1 MRILELFSGTGSVG
15 RAFEALG
22 WDVISLDINPGATIT
37 SNILDWDYKIYEPD
51 AFDFIWASP
60 PCTEYSI
67 ARTTART
74 PRDFVGADAIVSK
87 ALEII
92 EYFEPLLWLMENP
105 QTGHLKHRTIMA
117 DIPFQDVTYCKY
129 GFPYKK
135 QTRLWGCFPFGLR
148 PVCCAADPCQNM
160 DGGKAPRHSTAGLW
174 VGSPGALSYPARIV
188 QRSRDYC
195 HELDQVN
202 GRLSPGARATRD
214 RGVCRVARRPL

>member
-37 SNILDWDYKIYEPD
+37 SNILDWDYKIYDPG

-74 PRDFVGADAIVSK
+74 PRDFVGADAIVSR

-92 EYFEPLLWLMENP
+92 EYFGPLLWLMENP
-105 QTGHLKHRTIMA
+105 QTGHLKNRAIMA
-117 DIPFQDVTYCKY
+117 DIPFQDVTYCKH

-135 QTRLWGCFPFGLR
+135 QTRLWGCFPFALR
-148 PVCCAADPCQNM
+148 PVCCTADPCQNM
-160 DGGKAPRHSTAGLW
+160 EGGKHLATAQRGSGWGLRE
-174 VGSPGALSYPARIV
+174 LYRIPP
-188 QRSRDYC
+188 
-195 HELDQVN
+195 ELCDDI
-202 GRLSPGARATRD
+202 ATIATSWTR
-214 RGVCRVARRPL
+214 